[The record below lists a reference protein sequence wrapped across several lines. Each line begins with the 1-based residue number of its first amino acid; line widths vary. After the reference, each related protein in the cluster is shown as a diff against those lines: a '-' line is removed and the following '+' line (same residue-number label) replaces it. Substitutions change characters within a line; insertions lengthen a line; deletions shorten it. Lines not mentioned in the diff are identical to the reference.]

1 MIYLYYKELLYRYKN
16 IYKKI
21 TNKKNI
27 GEQKLPLS
35 LYSKSNQLLQK

>member
-27 GEQKLPLS
+27 GEFLLPLS
-35 LYSKSNQLLQK
+35 SYNQSNQLFQK